1 VLATDIDGDQDIDV
15 VVSVGDDEEMWL
27 YEQSGVNIKADP
39 PTFALKF
46 TEEDIYGINSLFSI
60 DVNGDGINDI
70 LTASDTDD
78 TVAWYTAVP
87 QCSDNGALCQVDSD
101 CSTGN
106 TCALAIVKTVVD
118 DDADDAAS
126 VYAGDLDGDNTN
138 DVLAANKAQDEIAWY
153 QNDGTSLNFAKYVIS
168 DTAAGSSSVVMADVD
183 LDGDIDAASG
193 SNNKD
198 RIQWY
203 EDDCR
208 TFAPT
213 SEPTAVPTGT
223 PLDDTTIRTAVA
235 AWLADAT
242 AAEAT
247 YGHISTWATGGVTD
261 MSTLFSGAYSF
272 NEDIGAWDT
281 SGVTD
286 MYGMFTYASAFNRDI
301 GSWATAGVTTMDRMF
316 D

>member
-1 VLATDIDGDQDIDV
+1 MELDRSIASSVDSPSTSRVRPTRRTGQLPCRYENDGN
-15 VVSVGDDEEMWL
+15 VG
-27 YEQSGVNIKADP
+27 
-39 PTFALKF
+39 
-46 TEEDIYGINSLFSI
+46 
-60 DVNGDGINDI
+60 
-70 LTASDTDD
+70 
-78 TVAWYTAVP
+78 
-87 QCSDNGALCQVDSD
+87 CSNNGASCSVDSD

-106 TCALAIVKTVVD
+106 TCSLSIVKTVVD

-168 DTAAGSSSVVMADVD
+168 DAAAGSSSVVMADVD

-223 PLDDTTIRTAVA
+223 PLDDTTIRTAVT
-235 AWLADAT
+235 AWLSDAT

-247 YGHISTWATGGVTD
+247 YGHISTWETGGVT
-261 MSTLFSGAYSF
+261 
-272 NEDIGAWDT
+272 
-281 SGVTD
+281 
-286 MYGMFTYASAFNRDI
+286 GMELSLI
-301 GSWATAGVTTMDRMF
+301 HI
-316 D
+316 